1 MLQLIMKIPLSLLSE
16 TAPLYKKKGAE
27 SLPCVRVRVSGGHLC
42 KAEAPTE
49 AAAETVAAVWLT
61 EGLYKKQSEVDIVI
75 Y

>member
-1 MLQLIMKIPLSLLSE
+1 M
-16 TAPLYKKKGAE
+16 
-27 SLPCVRVRVSGGHLC
+27 SGGHLC

-49 AAAETVAAVWLT
+49 AAAETVAAEWLT